1 MYKKQTLNYITIVL
15 AISTIGM
22 AIYTVKTKEN
32 IIWCTVMIIL
42 TLISNYISNRVNDK
56 DINLTDKDKEM
67 LKEISEAKKKSNK
80 KR

>member
-32 IIWCTVMIIL
+32 IIWCSVMIIL
-42 TLISNYISNRVNDK
+42 TLISNYISNRVNNK
-56 DINLTDKDKEM
+56 DINLTDKDKKM